1 MRSSRDDSL
10 PAGAGRNRGKKDA
23 LKLSAIVFLAIALL
37 GAPHVDARQSAGRR
51 GTPRAVTWK
60 IDNLKKIGGNKV
72 AVIGEPRLIKTPA
85 GKAVLFDGA
94 HDGLLLEVNPV
105 AGARAFTIEA
115 VIRPDAG
122 GSEEQRWMHIQEASA
137 DNRVMLETRVREGF
151 WFLDTFIKNG
161 AGPENSRTLLDEPFK
176 HPVGAWY
183 HVALVYDGA
192 VMRNYVD
199 GKEELSG
206 PLTVAP
212 LAEGRTSVG
221 VRQNRVYWF
230 KGAIRTARFTPRALA
245 PREFMPK
252 DKR

>member
-1 MRSSRDDSL
+1 M
-10 PAGAGRNRGKKDA
+10 
-23 LKLSAIVFLAIALL
+23 KLSALALAAALF
-37 GAPHVDARQSAGRR
+37 GAPHAHARQTAARR
-51 GTPRAVTWK
+51 PPAPRAVTWEL
-60 IDNLKKIGGNKV
+60 DNLKRIGGSSVN
-72 AVIGEPRLIKTPA
+72 VIGAPRVV
-85 GKAVLFDGA
+85 KAPKGRAVQFDGA
-94 HDGLLLEVNPV
+94 RDGLLLEVNPI
-105 AGARAFTIEA
+105 AGARAFTVEA
-115 VIRPDAG
+115 VIRPDASG
-122 GSEEQRWMHIQEASA
+122 AEEQRWMHIQEAAA

-161 AGPENSRTLLDEPFK
+161 SGEGSSRTLFDEPFK

-199 GKEELSG
+199 GREELSG
-206 PLTVAP
+206 PLAVGP

-230 KGAIRTARFTPRALA
+230 KGAVSRARFTPRALA

-252 DKR
+252 D

>member
-1 MRSSRDDSL
+1 M
-10 PAGAGRNRGKKDA
+10 
-23 LKLSAIVFLAIALL
+23 KLSALACVA
-37 GAPHVDARQSAGRR
+37 AAAVVTCATAAHARKTAARKSPADSA
-51 GTPRAVTWK
+51 ASVASITWK
-60 IDNLKKIGGNKV
+60 LDNLKKIGGNPV
-72 AVIGEPRLIKTPA
+72 TVIGNPQVIKAPK
-85 GKAVLFDGA
+85 GKAVQFDGA
-94 HDGLLLEVNPV
+94 HDGLLLSVNPV

-115 VIRPDAG
+115 VIRPDVG
-122 GSEEQRWMHIQEASA
+122 GLEEQRWMHIQEASA
-137 DNRVMLETRVREGF
+137 DDRVMLETRLHGGA

-161 AGPENSRTLLDEPFK
+161 PKPEDGRTLFDEPFK

-199 GKEELSG
+199 GQEELSG

-230 KGAIRTARFTPRALA
+230 KGAIRRARFTPRALA
-245 PREFMPK
+245 PREFMSK
-252 DKR
+252 D

>member
-1 MRSSRDDSL
+1 M
-10 PAGAGRNRGKKDA
+10 
-23 LKLSAIVFLAIALL
+23 KLSALVILAAALL
-37 GAPHVDARQSAGRR
+37 AAPLHARQSAAAPRSA
-51 GTPRAVTWK
+51 PRAVTWK
-60 IDNLKKIGGNKV
+60 VDNLKKIGGHGV
-72 AVIGEPRLIKTPA
+72 AVIGAPRVTKAPK

-94 HDGLLLEVNPV
+94 RDGLLLEVNPV

-122 GSEEQRWMHIQEASA
+122 GPEEQRWMHIQEATA
-137 DNRVMLETRVREGF
+137 DNRVMLETRVRGGE

-161 AGPENSRTLLDEPFK
+161 SGAENSRTLFDEPFK
-176 HPVGAWY
+176 HPVGLWY

-212 LAEGRTSVG
+212 LAEGRTSIG
-221 VRQNRVYWF
+221 VRQNRVHWF
-230 KGAIRTARFTPRALA
+230 KGAISRARFTPRALA
-245 PREFMPK
+245 PREFMSK
-252 DKR
+252 N

>member
-1 MRSSRDDSL
+1 MKLSTLVCVAAVALCLAPQARARKH
-10 PAGAGRNRGKKDA
+10 AGRESR
-23 LKLSAIVFLAIALL
+23 
-37 GAPHVDARQSAGRR
+37 
-51 GTPRAVTWK
+51 PRAVTWK
-60 IDNLKKIGGNKV
+60 VDNLKKIGGNKV
-72 AVIGEPRLIKTPA
+72 AVIGAPQVTRAPK

-94 HDGLLLEVNPV
+94 RDGLLLEVNPV

-122 GSEEQRWMHIQEASA
+122 GPEEQRWMHIQEAAA
-137 DNRVMLETRVREGF
+137 DNRVMLETRVRGGE

-161 AGPENSRTLLDEPFK
+161 SGAENSRTLFDEPFK

-199 GKEELSG
+199 GREELSG

-212 LAEGRTSVG
+212 LAEGRTSIG

-230 KGAIRTARFTPRALA
+230 KGAISRARFTPRALA
-245 PREFMPK
+245 PREFMSK
-252 DKR
+252 D